1 MNCRFSN
8 RLAFR
13 LVVFLQFSFFFSNAQ
28 PTKADTVL
36 YVLFEKG
43 EAFELVN
50 KNRAKRYSNQEYV
63 KYERADSGFHIYL
76 ERKILNPDSYY
87 IGNTAFDG
95 KTKDGYNRVPSKT
108 IALRELRKYPVVT
121 WEEVLAFVK
130 TNYKERR
137 VEEYAPD
144 EVNTVPP
151 PSDPLGSINFW
162 SNIRHVYM
170 VEKDKK
176 KKVAILTEVT
186 IVADE
191 M

>member
-1 MNCRFSN
+1 M
-8 RLAFR
+8 
-13 LVVFLQFSFFFSNAQ
+13 
-28 PTKADTVL
+28 TD
-36 YVLFEKG
+36 
-43 EAFELVN
+43 
-50 KNRAKRYSNQEYV
+50 KNRSRKYV
-63 KYERADSGFHIYL
+63 NGIYRKYETVDSGFHIYL

-108 IALRELRKYPVVT
+108 ISLRELRKYPVVT
-121 WEEVLAFVK
+121 WEEVLTFVK

-144 EVNTVPP
+144 DVNTVPGP
-151 PSDPLGSINFW
+151 ADPLGSINFW
-162 SNIRHVYM
+162 SKIRHVYM